1 MTYLVVVVVSDVVVV
16 GVVVVVSL
24 HKPQGLAH
32 NLATVFGHGGKL
44 PRRCSGCLFLA
55 E

>member
-1 MTYLVVVVVSDVVVV
+1 MTDLVVVVVSDVVVVGVVVVVSDVVVV

-32 NLATVFGHGGKL
+32 NLASIWS
-44 PRRCSGCLFLA
+44 RW
-55 E
+55 